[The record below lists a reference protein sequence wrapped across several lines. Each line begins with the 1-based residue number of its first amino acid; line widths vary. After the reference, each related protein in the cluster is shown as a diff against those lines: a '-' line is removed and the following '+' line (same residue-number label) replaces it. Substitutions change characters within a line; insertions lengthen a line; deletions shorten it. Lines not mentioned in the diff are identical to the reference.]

1 MIKVKR
7 YALWLLL
14 AVITGGVCGL
24 CGVVFSKAV
33 GFVTDVRAQNGWL
46 IYLLPIG
53 GLISVSVYKLCR
65 VKNIGTT
72 NVFDCVR
79 TEQSLPKGLALSVF
93 CGTAISHL
101 FGASVG
107 REGAALQI
115 GGGVANI
122 LGRAFKLDE
131 DSRHITVM
139 CGMAALFSAVFGTPL
154 AAWIF
159 VLEVILTQLCLSA
172 AIPVLL
178 SSVTAFI
185 IATLLGIHPER
196 FDIGI
201 LPQFSISLVWKS
213 AIIVVGCIIA
223 SFVFCKSLSLGKA
236 LFKKILRNEFLRIAV
251 GGVLIVALTL
261 FVGNRE
267 YNGGGID
274 IIERVFNDE
283 IVHYEAFALKI
294 LFTVICVSA
303 GYKGGEIIPT
313 LFIGATLGGGLAL
326 LLGLP
331 VGTGAAIGMAVL
343 FATAT
348 KCPFATILL
357 CGEMFGITCVP
368 LIIPVVIISFALSHQ
383 LQGLYS
389 NSKDIINLIKKYRK
403 KLEGYA

>member
-1 MIKVKR
+1 MKAFKK
-7 YALWLLL
+7 YALCLLHGI
-14 AVITGGVCGL
+14 ASGAICGGIGAL
-24 CGVVFSKAV
+24 FSKAV
-33 GFVTDVRAQNGWL
+33 GFVTNIRTQNDWL

-79 TEQSLPKGLALSVF
+79 TEQSLPKGLAAAVF
-93 CGTAISHL
+93 CGTCISHL
-101 FGASVG
+101 FGASAG

-115 GGGVANI
+115 GGGIANM
-122 LGRAFKLDE
+122 LARLLRLDE

-139 CGMAALFSAVFGTPL
+139 CDMASLFSAVFGTPL

-159 VLEVILTQLCLSA
+159 VLEVIMTRLCLFA

-185 IATLLGIHPER
+185 ISTLLGIHPER
-196 FDIGI
+196 FNIGD
-201 LPQFSISLVWKS
+201 LPVFSVSLVWKT
-213 AIIVVGCIIA
+213 AIIIAAGIIA
-223 SFVFCKSLSLGKA
+223 SFIFCKGLSLGKA
-236 LFKKILRNEFLRIAV
+236 FAKKIFKNEFLRIAV
-251 GGVLIVALTL
+251 GGAIVVALTL
-261 FVGNRE
+261 LVGNRE

-274 IIERVFNDE
+274 IIERVFDDG
-283 IVHYEAFALKI
+283 IVRYEAFALKI
-294 LFTVICVSA
+294 LFTVICVST

-313 LFIGATLGGGLAL
+313 LFIGAALGGALAL

-357 CGEMFGITCVP
+357 CGEMFGITCIP
-368 LIIPVVIISFALSHQ
+368 LVIPVVIISFALSHKM
-383 LQGLYS
+383 QGLYS
-389 NSKDIINLIKKYRK
+389 NSKDVLNLMRQHIKK
-403 KLEGYA
+403 A